1 MTDFTSKRFKELA
14 GLLTEAD
21 AHEESMPEKIT
32 LYHGTTPESAESL
45 MSNGWEPGSGY
56 TGGQMGQTRYLYLT
70 SFPENASWYAEEK
83 GSSTV
88 LAVEVS
94 KSDLIVDPED
104 GVGDTLDDE
113 WINMTQYKM
122 PANFALKRPLPGS
135 AFTLHNS

>member
-1 MTDFTSKRFKELA
+1 MTNFTSERLQKLA

-21 AHEESMPEKIT
+21 AHESMPGKVT
-32 LYHGTTPESAESL
+32 LYHGTTPSSAESL

-56 TGGQMGQTRYLYLT
+56 MGGQMGQTRHLYLT

-83 GSSTV
+83 GSTTV
-88 LAVEVS
+88 LAVDVN

-113 WINMTQYKM
+113 WNMTQHKM
-122 PANFALKRPLPGS
+122 PANFALKNSLPGS
-135 AFTLHNS
+135 AFRMHFS